1 MRQKDYSVPFPA
13 YHSHFTTYMLL
24 LFLRRL
30 FVKLPKLFFPLF
42 LFSILCSLSA
52 TAEELD
58 DLVDDLVDV
67 GELADSVVNDPIVTE
82 NNVNRNIDSNT
93 NSSSDKTASLL
104 FANLREQVYQIRVID
119 IASGDKFTIGSGFQ
133 ISAEGHIATNFH
145 VVSPFVHEPKKYRL
159 EFASFDE
166 SVASAELL
174 AVDVVHD
181 LAILHADGLGDAY
194 IPLKSGELKQGDRI
208 YSMGNPR
215 DLGMTIIEGTYNGF
229 VQTSRYQKILFSGS
243 LNAGMSGGPAVDA
256 NGEVVGINVSKGG
269 EQLSFLVP
277 VDNLATLVVNLPNQI
292 AERELLELTTDSQA
306 QASAEQIEE
315 SAEEK
320 ASGEFD
326 KIIRDALLADQVEF
340 YHGLLERPVELEA
353 LGELKL
359 PAKLSDA
366 LKCWGH
372 TVDQKED
379 NKYAGVHQHCRLE
392 DQIYIKDSFY
402 VGDFFYDYEWITS
415 TELNQLQFYN
425 FLQTRFNHSRLSNV
439 YDKEHVTNYQC
450 QTNFI
455 NLTGHSWKVS
465 TCFRAYKRYLGLYD
479 AILLMAS
486 VDEKDKAAV
495 ITMGASGIDRENA
508 MALFKRMTESVQWS
522 R

>member
-1 MRQKDYSVPFPA
+1 MRNLYYVEIPLVKTPF
-13 YHSHFTTYMLL
+13 M
-24 LFLRRL
+24 
-30 FVKLPKLFFPLF
+30 KLPILY
-42 LFSILCSLSA
+42 LFSCLLSILYSA
-52 TAEELD
+52 NISAEEILN
-58 DLVDDLVDV
+58 DV
-67 GELADSVVNDPIVTE
+67 ESDSVVEQTILPSESSLDNKI
-82 NNVNRNIDSNT
+82 T
-93 NSSSDKTASLL
+93 NDKTASLL
-104 FANLREQVYQIRVID
+104 FADLREQVYQIRVID

-145 VVSPFVHEPKKYRL
+145 VVSPFIHEPKKYRL

-166 SVASAELL
+166 SVSSAELL

-181 LAILHADGLGDAY
+181 LAILHADGLAEVY
-194 IPLKSGELKQGDRI
+194 IPLKNGELKQGDRI

-243 LNAGMSGGPAVDA
+243 LNSGMSGGPTVDA

-277 VDNLATLVVNLPNQI
+277 VDNLAALIVNLPDQI
-292 AERELLELTTDSQA
+292 AERYLLAQTADSQA
-306 QASAEQIEE
+306 QDSTEQAEEPI
-315 SAEEK
+315 EEK

-326 KIIRDALLADQVEF
+326 KIIRDALLADQTEF
-340 YHGLLERPVELEA
+340 YQRLLEQPVELEA
-353 LGELKL
+353 LGELML

-402 VGDFFYDYEWITS
+402 VGDFFYDYEWITT

-486 VDEKDKAAV
+486 VDERDKAAV
-495 ITMGASGIDRENA
+495 ITMGASGVDRKNA
-508 MALFKRMTESVQWS
+508 MELFKRTMESVQWN